1 MTEDGIALVV
11 CGTAMHTPALGAVDI
26 LEDVLIVVDDDGTIA
41 RIDRSGDPNYDR
53 QKDQARDDGTL
64 TVLGPGRYLLPGLVD
79 LHIHAPQWQAAV

>member
-41 RIDRSGDPNYDR
+41 RIDRPGDPNYDR
-53 QKDQARDDGTL
+53 QKDQARDDGTSDMGVETL
-64 TVLGPGRYLLPGLVD
+64 STCGMSAYALHSRLPTS
-79 LHIHAPQWQAAV
+79 AA